1 MQEDFLHYIWK
12 HKKFRFNNL
21 ETTTG
26 ESIVV
31 TSVGQHNFNSGPDFF
46 NAKIKVGDQLWAGNV
61 EIHIKSSDWF
71 VHSHEQDKAYDNVIL
86 HVVWEDD
93 TEVFRK
99 DNTPIPTLQLK
110 DVVDVTMLNNYEKLF
125 AKQNKWINCEN
136 DFPSTDDF
144 VLTNWLERLYL
155 ERLERKSETINTLLV
170 ASKNDWESVF
180 FKMLT
185 KNFGLKVNGESF
197 FSLGQ
202 SIDFS
207 IIRKTQSNP
216 HVLEAFLFGQAG
228 LLKQDIENA
237 YYLDLKNEYKFL
249 KQKFGLQ
256 NNQVL
261 PLQFFRLRPSN
272 FPTIRLSQLAN
283 LYNKHQNLFSKVIEL
298 NEVEDFYELFKVS
311 TSDFWET
318 HYTFQ
323 KTSKT
328 SIKKLSKSFVDLLL
342 INTILP
348 IKFCYAK
355 QKGVEID
362 SEIIKIAT
370 AITSEKNNIISAFN
384 NLKKVSKSSLDSQ
397 ALIQLKTEYCDKNN
411 CLKCAVGNQFLN
423 R

>member
-155 ERLERKSETINTLLV
+155 ERL
-170 ASKNDWESVF
+170 
-180 FKMLT
+180 
-185 KNFGLKVNGESF
+185 
-197 FSLGQ
+197 
-202 SIDFS
+202 
-207 IIRKTQSNP
+207 
-216 HVLEAFLFGQAG
+216 
-228 LLKQDIENA
+228 
-237 YYLDLKNEYKFL
+237 
-249 KQKFGLQ
+249 
-256 NNQVL
+256 
-261 PLQFFRLRPSN
+261 
-272 FPTIRLSQLAN
+272 
-283 LYNKHQNLFSKVIEL
+283 
-298 NEVEDFYELFKVS
+298 
-311 TSDFWET
+311 
-318 HYTFQ
+318 
-323 KTSKT
+323 
-328 SIKKLSKSFVDLLL
+328 
-342 INTILP
+342 
-348 IKFCYAK
+348 
-355 QKGVEID
+355 
-362 SEIIKIAT
+362 KI
-370 AITSEKNNIISAFN
+370 
-384 NLKKVSKSSLDSQ
+384 
-397 ALIQLKTEYCDKNN
+397 
-411 CLKCAVGNQFLN
+411 
-423 R
+423 